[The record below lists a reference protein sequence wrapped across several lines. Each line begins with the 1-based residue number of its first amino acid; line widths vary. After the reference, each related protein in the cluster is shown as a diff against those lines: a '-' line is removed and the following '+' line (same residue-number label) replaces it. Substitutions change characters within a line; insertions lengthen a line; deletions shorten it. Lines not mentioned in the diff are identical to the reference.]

1 MPSKDDTTLA
11 KPVENTGTAQ
21 KSKAASGNRVQPW
34 KAFLTP
40 LSDGTALADHGA
52 DDMVYQLKNGM
63 QDNGIAS

>member
-1 MPSKDDTTLA
+1 MPSKEDTTLA
-11 KPVENTGTAQ
+11 KPVENTVTAQ
-21 KSKAASGNRVQPW
+21 KTASGNRIQPW

-52 DDMVYQLKNGM
+52 DDMVYQLKNGV